1 MNPHTAL
8 SILVVGLVATGWIAP
23 TLAATVTEDVQAQ
36 QEDVPEWDV
45 IVQDDADEEQVLFAE
60 PSPGPNGDFATV
72 VEGDDGA
79 GTLELE
85 LAEIES
91 GGDGLNPGTRSDF
104 SDVFRVENRLDGERA
119 VSVAITSDDS
129 SADLEALRDVV
140 GFYVGGDP
148 ADTIDGDGSV
158 SVAPGESV
166 PIGLTIDLTAADFA
180 GESFGFAFEFVVVG
194 DDGAATAAADDG
206 SEGDADGGSEGDA
219 DDGDDSD
226 ADDGDGSTDATPTPT
241 PEAAT
246 GDAPASPDSTP
257 ATDPGES
264 PSESGTPDATET
276 PSDDGSGG
284 TNSGLAGPFAFVTA
298 AVVLVSALSTL
309 LAWRN
314 GIGR

>member
-166 PIGLTIDLTAADFA
+166 PIGLTIDLTAADLA

-194 DDGAATAAADDG
+194 DDGAAATAA
-206 SEGDADGGSEGDA
+206 ADGGSEGDA

>member
-36 QEDVPEWDV
+36 QEVPEWDV
-45 IVQDDADEEQVLFAE
+45 IVRDDADEAQVLFAE

-166 PIGLTIDLTAADFA
+166 PIGLTIDLTAADLA

-194 DDGAATAAADDG
+194 DDGAAATAAAD
-206 SEGDADGGSEGDA
+206 GGSDGDA

-246 GDAPASPDSTP
+246 GDAPASPDPTP

-264 PSESGTPDATET
+264 PSESDAPGATEA

-284 TNSGLAGPFAFVTA
+284 ANSGLAGPFAFAAA